1 MKLGRFDGKVAIV
14 TGGSSGIGRATALA
28 FAREGAKV
36 AITFHTNAK
45 GGEET
50 VRLIKAGGEAI
61 CMQMDVSKADDV
73 KAMVEKT
80 IEVYSRL
87 DYAFNNAG
95 MYSGASILDIT
106 EDDWDAI
113 LDVNLKGI
121 WLCMKYEIPEML
133 KQGSGVIVNT
143 SSNAGLTFRPM
154 SSLPVYRASKHAL
167 ISLSKSA
174 AAAYRKLGIRVN
186 VVCPGFIHTPML
198 EHSIQHKVFNK
209 EHIET
214 LESEGLVGEPADIAK
229 AVVWLCSDAA
239 SFINGHALV
248 IDGGLMIS

>member
-1 MKLGRFDGKVAIV
+1 MKLGRFDEKVAIV

-36 AITFHTNAK
+36 AITFHTNVK
-45 GGEET
+45 GGDET

-73 KAMVEKT
+73 KAMVEKI

-121 WLCMKYEIPEML
+121 WLCMKYEIPEIL
-133 KQGSGVIVNT
+133 KQGGGVIVNT

-198 EHSIQHKVFNK
+198 EH
-209 EHIET
+209 
-214 LESEGLVGEPADIAK
+214 
-229 AVVWLCSDAA
+229 
-239 SFINGHALV
+239 
-248 IDGGLMIS
+248 